1 MERTSNLR
9 ELASVPC
16 SCGGN
21 IGFCTDEDGDAVVIH
36 TMPFCE
42 WFEKAEIE
50 DYRNLLDAH
59 PVAKRAVM
67 NHRNRDLS

>member
-1 MERTSNLR
+1 MEQMAKLDSIV
-9 ELASVPC
+9 SIDC
-16 SCGGN
+16 QCGGS
-21 IGFCTDEDGDAVVIH
+21 ISFCENEDGDAVVIH